1 MKKLIFVV
9 VFVVFSVFAFSQAV
23 QPSLM
28 VVPSNNWMHNNKFE
42 TIVTKANGKEVA
54 TYDYAKAYRE
64 NNELG
69 QATHKIGEMMQERGF
84 QLKDMQAELNS
95 QALEDAL
102 DGASDYDMEE
112 SAYDK
117 IMSSAGPDIAMHI
130 NWWTEVQGPRKTMY
144 FDLTAFDA
152 YTNKQIASASGHSDP
167 QMGVPEMVMLET
179 SVLKY
184 IDDFNNQ
191 LQQHFEDMM
200 DKGREI
206 SVRFNVMSGWED
218 GLETEVEG
226 VELTEYI
233 EKWMM
238 KNCVNS
244 RCHQKSASEKS
255 MYYDS
260 ARIPL
265 FSEDGTPYQAK
276 QWLNQL
282 RKELKKK
289 GVPSKIQM
297 RGLGQAQ
304 LILGEQ

>member
-1 MKKLIFVV
+1 MKKFLIFVSV
-9 VFVVFSVFAFSQAV
+9 VLVVSKAFAQVV

-42 TIVTKANGKEVA
+42 KIETKANGKEVA
-54 TYDYAKAYRE
+54 VYDYAKAYRE
-64 NNELG
+64 SNELG
-69 QATHKIGEMMQERGF
+69 QATHKIGEMMKERGF
-84 QLKDMQAELNS
+84 ELKDMQAELNS
-95 QALEDAL
+95 QSLEDAL

-117 IMSSAGPDIAMHI
+117 IMASAGPDIAMHI
-130 NWWTEVQGPRKTMY
+130 NWWLEATGPKKIIY

-179 SVLKY
+179 AVLKY
-184 IDDFNNQ
+184 IDAFNNQ
-191 LQQHFEDMM
+191 LMDHFMEMM

-218 GLETEVEG
+218 GLETEVDG
-226 VELTEYI
+226 TELTEYI
-233 EKWMM
+233 EKWMAQ
-238 KNCVNS
+238 NCVS
-244 RCHQKSASEKS
+244 GRCHQKSASEKS

-265 FSEDGTPYQAK
+265 YNEDGTAYQAK
-276 QWLNQL
+276 SWLNQL

-289 GVPSKIQM
+289 GIPSKIQM

-304 LILGEQ
+304 LIFGE